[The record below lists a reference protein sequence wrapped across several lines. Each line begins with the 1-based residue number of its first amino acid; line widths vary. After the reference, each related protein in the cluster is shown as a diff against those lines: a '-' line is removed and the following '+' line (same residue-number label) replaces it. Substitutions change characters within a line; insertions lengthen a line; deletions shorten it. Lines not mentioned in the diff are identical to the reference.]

1 MDKRPLRI
9 LYAAGPG
16 DVIQTYGHWVR
27 GCDDP
32 SQVSVTSSGMFYDVC
47 RERGDA
53 AYVISTC
60 SRRDQLTDG
69 PFRIVH
75 RPTPFYTCRAPL
87 YHLGQIWTAFR
98 LVLSAVWFRA
108 DVAVIV
114 CGTTHWFLLRILPWL
129 GIKVVPSLHCVIW
142 PKYQPLTRV
151 QRLINRAGAPMFT
164 STATC
169 ILSMSHDISGQVR
182 TLAGGRNRPLL
193 PFVPTYRAS
202 RFEQVRP
209 PNPQRRPFR
218 VCYVGRIELAKGVF
232 DLLSIAR
239 RFESAGRRDIHFDIC
254 GNGSALE
261 ELRRQAREAGLTER
275 FICHG
280 HCNWET
286 MQEMYSQSHVV
297 IVPTTT
303 MFVEG
308 FNMVVAEAVLAG
320 RPVITSKVCPA
331 MEYIGDAAIEVPADD
346 VAAYGDA
353 ILRLC
358 DDPELYR
365 RKCRECIPARL
376 QFLDTSLGWAEA
388 LRTALRS
395 ADPLKKLAVEYPAA
409 VSGAR

>member
-1 MDKRPLRI
+1 
-9 LYAAGPG
+9 
-16 DVIQTYGHWVR
+16 
-27 GCDDP
+27 
-32 SQVSVTSSGMFYDVC
+32 
-47 RERGDA
+47 
-53 AYVISTC
+53 
-60 SRRDQLTDG
+60 
-69 PFRIVH
+69 
-75 RPTPFYTCRAPL
+75 
-87 YHLGQIWTAFR
+87 
-98 LVLSAVWFRA
+98 
-108 DVAVIV
+108 
-114 CGTTHWFLLRILPWL
+114 
-129 GIKVVPSLHCVIW
+129 
-142 PKYQPLTRV
+142 LTRV